1 MIIKI
6 YASCPNKIRNESQLN
21 AVLQEI
27 LGDSIIEWIYK
38 KDFFKSLKKLDK
50 TVLSQ
55 LLKKIKQI
63 FQNPDVGKHLSS
75 NRKGQQE
82 VYVADSFRL
91 YYSFCKKENRIEFL
105 EFSHKKHQ

>member
-27 LGDSIIEWIYK
+27 LGDSIIEWIYE

-50 TVLSQ
+50 SVLSQ

-63 FQNPDVGKHLSS
+63 FLNPNVGKHLSC

-91 YYSFCKKENRIEFL
+91 YYSFREKENRIEFL

>member
-27 LGDSIIEWIYK
+27 LGESLMEWIYR
-38 KDFFKSLKKLDK
+38 KDFFKS
-50 TVLSQ
+50 
-55 LLKKIKQI
+55 IKQI

>member
-6 YASCPNKIRNESQLN
+6 YASCPNKIRNETQFN
-21 AVLQEI
+21 AVLHEI
-27 LGDSIIEWIYK
+27 LGNPIIEWICDR
-38 KDFFKSLKKLDK
+38 DFVKSLKKLDK
-50 TVLSQ
+50 SVLSQ

-63 FQNPDVGKHLSS
+63 FINPNVGKHLSS

>member
-27 LGDSIIEWIYK
+27 LGDSIIKWIYE

-63 FQNPDVGKHLSS
+63 FSNPNVGKHLSA

-91 YYSFCKKENRIEFL
+91 YSSFCEKENRIEFL
-105 EFSHKKHQ
+105 AFSHKKHQ

>member
-27 LGDSIIEWIYK
+27 LGESLMEWIYG

-50 TVLSQ
+50 SVLSQ

-63 FQNPDVGKHLSS
+63 FQNPDVGKH
-75 NRKGQQE
+75 
-82 VYVADSFRL
+82 YVADSFRL

>member
-27 LGDSIIEWIYK
+27 LGESLMEWIYR
-38 KDFFKSLKKLDK
+38 KDFFKSLKKLD
-50 TVLSQ
+50 Q

-63 FQNPDVGKHLSS
+63 FQNPYVGKHLSS

>member
-1 MIIKI
+1 
-6 YASCPNKIRNESQLN
+6 
-21 AVLQEI
+21 
-27 LGDSIIEWIYK
+27 
-38 KDFFKSLKKLDK
+38 
-50 TVLSQ
+50 LSA
-55 LLKKIKQI
+55 
-63 FQNPDVGKHLSS
+63 